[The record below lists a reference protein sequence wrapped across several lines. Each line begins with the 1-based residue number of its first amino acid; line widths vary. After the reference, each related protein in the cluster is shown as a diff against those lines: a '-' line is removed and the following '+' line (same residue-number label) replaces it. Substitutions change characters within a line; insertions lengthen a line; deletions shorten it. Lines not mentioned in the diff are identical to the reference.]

1 MNTVKKL
8 EGIVKVREDRR
19 AIVLHD
25 LKRAQAEL
33 ETAQSSYLDKP
44 QAGTDKLTQ
53 AQSKCNALEASL
65 RAAQSE
71 LDIVRAELEAAQAD
85 AEHDAKI
92 AALASLAN
100 EGSLS
105 AKALVSSHHAA
116 IEALNKINRD
126 LQTGT
131 ASLIET
137 QNNFRTQVEMLIGRP
152 PTQSLLPQHQERER
166 QQQQEY
172 SAKLSELKA
181 ALEASGVSWDIA
193 LRCGGEGIGF
203 NGVRPGVK
211 IPEAGQ
217 WTVPLNYCLNANS
230 GAQS

>member
-53 AQSKCNALEASL
+53 SQSKCNALEASL

-92 AALASLAN
+92 AKIAALAN
-100 EGSLS
+100 EGQASAQSLIEAHQS
-105 AKALVSSHHAA
+105 A
-116 IEALNKINRD
+116 IEALSKINRD

-137 QNNFRTQVEMLIGRP
+137 QNNFRAQVEMLIGRP
-152 PTQSLLPQHQERER
+152 PMGSLLPQHQERDR

-172 SAKLSELKA
+172 SAKLAELKA
-181 ALEASGVSWDIA
+181 ALEASGVNWDIA
-193 LRCGGEGIGF
+193 LPCGGEGIGF
-203 NGVRPGVK
+203 NSVKPGVK
-211 IPEAGQ
+211 IPDAGQ